1 MAEDVPASAMAE
13 GLPASAMAE
22 DKLGKAFRPAKFEFS
37 KVHFCGGLLKK
48 PMPLTTKKVTV
59 HNGEKIF
66 VKMSASEPW
75 LIGAVTGQ
83 KSHGMLCRTT
93 LLTTLHS
100 FVEQACNGE
109 LDTRAAEEQGGDE
122 YDPMQEIE
130 VDDGTHS
137 RSRGGGEDPSKR
149 ARYQKNQAK
158 NRLLTITAPAVCPE
172 EDPMST
178 STRTIQ
184 LYVVDRKQ
192 VWLDIDD
199 VEWALRFL
207 YMQFVLKGVP
217 VVSPDDAGPF
227 LTPQKRK
234 ANDPW

>member
-1 MAEDVPASAMAE
+1 MADDAATAD
-13 GLPASAMAE
+13 LA
-22 DKLGKAFRPAKFEFS
+22 KAFRPGKFEFS
-37 KVHFCGGLLKK
+37 KVHYCGGLLKK

-83 KSHGMLCRTT
+83 KTHGLLGRTR

-100 FVEQACNGE
+100 FVEQASNGE
-109 LDTRAAEEQGGDE
+109 LDTRAAEEEGGDE

-130 VDDGTHS
+130 VDDGTHP
-137 RSRGGGEDPSKR
+137 RARGGGYSDSKR
-149 ARYQKNQAK
+149 ARYQNNKAK
-158 NRLLTITAPAVCPE
+158 NRLVTVTAPAVSPE

-207 YMQFVLKGVP
+207 YMQFALKGVP
-217 VVSPDDAGPF
+217 VVSPDDTGPLF
-227 LTPQKRK
+227 TPQKRK

>member
-1 MAEDVPASAMAE
+1 MPTRAAKTTSAE
-13 GLPASAMAE
+13 
-22 DKLGKAFRPAKFEFS
+22 FRPAKFEFS
-37 KVHFCGGLLKK
+37 KVHFSGGLLRR
-48 PMPLTTKKVTV
+48 PMPITIKKVTV

-66 VKMSASEPW
+66 VKIKVSEPW
-75 LIGAVTGQ
+75 LIGAVSGQ
-83 KSHGMLCRTT
+83 KAHGALCRTT
-93 LLTTLHS
+93 LISKLHS

-109 LDTRAAEEQGGDE
+109 LAEEESGEE

-130 VDDGTHS
+130 VDDCPHS
-137 RSRGGGEDPSKR
+137 RSRGGGEWDRISKR
-149 ARYQKNQAK
+149 ARYTQNAAK
-158 NRLLTITAPAVCPE
+158 NKVVTVTVPAVSPE

-178 STRTIQ
+178 STRTIH

-207 YMQFVLKGVP
+207 HMQFVLKGVP
-217 VVSPDDAGPF
+217 VVSPDDAGPSF
-227 LTPQKRK
+227 LTPEKRK